1 MKRYFI
7 ILFLSIFIVLGC
19 SVDEMREK
27 IKNNIDQYSTDE
39 VSIMEFGNYRNFS
52 VDNVK
57 SLKILKYTEAGVN
70 EEKVDDINQ
79 IKREVNAISK
89 IKVGSETDRACDD
102 NTTIYEFIMNDSSKV
117 SFEFECDWLV
127 VGNKRYNIE
136 RNK

>member
-27 IKNNIDQYSTDE
+27 IKSNIDQYSTDE
-39 VSIMEFGNYRNFS
+39 VSIMEFGKYREFS
-52 VDNVK
+52 IDNVK
-57 SLKILKYTEAGVN
+57 SLKILKYTVAGLKEENVN
-70 EEKVDDINQ
+70 DMNQ
-79 IKREVNAISK
+79 IKNEVNTISK
-89 IKVGSETDRACDD
+89 IKVGSETDRSCED
-102 NTTIYEFIMNDSSKV
+102 NTTIYEFAMNDSSKV